1 MRILISVYVLK
12 TFYVFLWPLFFSL
25 FIYSLEISEYFLIY
39 RTSTIYPTLLLQRA
53 FPFPFLYHLLIPR
66 ERNLGILFFFFLPGK
81 NPRSTRTI
89 LVFDYSYSIETRGA
103 EIIWS
108 RARPRDYHKE
118 HGLIRWRVTKSSDYI
133 ITWRRTRQRTKQRWD
148 QYDAFSSSI
157 HDSPRIVTH
166 TWNSFTMIEYGC
178 EMPLKSFFHTLKK
191 EINY

>member
-108 RARPRDYHKE
+108 RAAHAII
-118 HGLIRWRVTKSSDYI
+118 IRNTALYVGAWQSRAI
-133 ITWRRTRQRTKQRWD
+133 ILSRGDERGRER
-148 QYDAFSSSI
+148 SN
-157 HDSPRIVTH
+157 V
-166 TWNSFTMIEYGC
+166 
-178 EMPLKSFFHTLKK
+178 
-191 EINY
+191 EINTMHSPPPFTTRHAL